1 MGGSLLPEIRYIQ
14 GTWRCSS
21 TSQVDKYVGMRPELY
36 GGVMSMSQLVR
47 GYLTM
52 LHYIYP
58 LVI

>member
-21 TSQVDKYVGMRPELY
+21 TSQVDKYVGCRWPELY

-52 LHYIYP
+52 LHYTFT
-58 LVI
+58 L